1 MILFVDYNDVCRAAL
16 AAAYYEKIHGKRAQ
30 SAGVYADV
38 GAALGK
44 TVCPPL
50 IEKHTARQLTEKMV
64 NHADKIYCVTY
75 AIAQHLCET
84 YPQQAYKICAM
95 QEDIADPLGQ
105 GRQAYL
111 DCARHIEMQMEAMQE

>member
-16 AAAYYEKIHGKRAQ
+16 AAAYYEKLHGKRAQ

-44 TVCPPL
+44 TVCPPEL
-50 IEKHTARQLTEKMV
+50 EKHTARQLTEKMV
-64 NHADKIYCVTY
+64 NHAEKIYCVTY
-75 AIAQHLCET
+75 AIARHLSET
-84 YPQQAYKICAM
+84 YPQQAHKIDAM
-95 QEDIADPLGQ
+95 EDIADPLGQ

-111 DCARHIEMQMEAMQE
+111 DCARQIKIQVEAMQ